1 MLKTVNFF
9 DSQHFSYIKKIA
21 VISNCC
27 LIGNIRHNFLVP
39 RMIELACKTF
49 MPIQTLF
56 LHRVE
61 RTSRETINCKL
72 KCDFKKSY
80 ETNVLRAAA
89 QIQDSR
95 LLNVCEAWYILHGE
109 RREMVLTASF
119 DLTCV
124 CVYDSIMPI

>member
-1 MLKTVNFF
+1 M
-9 DSQHFSYIKKIA
+9 
-21 VISNCC
+21 
-27 LIGNIRHNFLVP
+27 
-39 RMIELACKTF
+39 
-49 MPIQTLF
+49 TL
-56 LHRVE
+56 
-61 RTSRETINCKL
+61 RETMICKL
-72 KCDFKKSY
+72 RCDFKKGY

-95 LLNVCEAWYILHGE
+95 LLNVCEAWYTYCMALE